1 MASGSVCC
9 TLRCVI
15 SVRGVVY
22 TLCCVSSIRGV
33 AYRARRSSAPPLATE
48 VLRKQAT
55 SPSLELSFLAFLP
68 CERDCGPEPVLA
80 NAQGWSR
87 RKLSEKGAVFAAVA
101 AAAPIGCP
109 TTAATAESTAPAA
122 RPTRFA
128 RICESKGRPCPSI
141 PVYVCPE
148 PVLAHAPLLP
158 KTSMHFSSALSG
170 YVCAC
175 VCVCVCVCVAT
186 CEASPNSPATPTIP
200 MRTEEAPSTDA
211 SRSAATAALS
221 VGGVSCAPHTCQTKR
236 QPASRTAGREW
247 VWVGKQVVH
256 THTHVSCVCAC
267 ARVTCEMLSGG
278 APAATAAA
286 TRAAAPRAPPRRQTS
301 DRM

>member
-1 MASGSVCC
+1 MCGIRQCVLHAA
-9 TLRCVI
+9 LRHHLI
-15 SVRGVVY
+15 RGVVY
-22 TLCCVSSIRGV
+22 TLCCCDSSIRGV

-55 SPSLELSFLAFLP
+55 SPSLELCFLAFLP
-68 CERDCGPEPVLA
+68 CERDFGPEPVLA

-158 KTSMHFSSALSG
+158 KTSMHFSSALCW

-175 VCVCVCVCVAT
+175 VCVCVCVCVW
-186 CEASPNSPATPTIP
+186 PPARRVQTVLPLRQYRCGRRRRLPQT
-200 MRTEEAPSTDA
+200 RHGAPQRP
-211 SRSAATAALS
+211 RSAS
-221 VGGVSCAPHTCQTKR
+221 
-236 QPASRTAGREW
+236 AG
-247 VWVGKQVVH
+247 
-256 THTHVSCVCAC
+256 
-267 ARVTCEMLSGG
+267 
-278 APAATAAA
+278 
-286 TRAAAPRAPPRRQTS
+286 
-301 DRM
+301 